1 MLMRPSFALPA
12 LGLAL
17 LASSVWAAPA
27 AELSRLHAFQ
37 DWYLACDNTLACEAQ
52 GYSPEDAAAWPILL
66 QLRRVAGPGTP
77 VTATFRLGNFSSN
90 GQDMARVRPTADVP
104 IHLSVGPTTL
114 TLGPLNADGSVVL
127 NDEQTARLL
136 PWLNRADTLVL
147 SAGAQRWTVS
157 LKGASAALLKMDD
170 LQDRLDTPGA
180 LVGVGQRP
188 ETQVPLPLPLPDVLG
203 QAVPEPHRED
213 ALLLP
218 LLRRSISE
226 VPESCPL
233 LTEGRGQVWRLGS
246 GQVMAVLDCW
256 QAVYNSGSGAWTSS
270 ILPPYAPQ
278 AVRFATP
285 VSESG
290 AAWAYTPTFLSLTRT
305 ESGALMADSVAKGR
319 GTGDCVHHQT
329 WVWNGQF
336 FALTGVEVSP
346 CRQFSLGGQPLT
358 LWRAQVR

>member
-77 VTATFRLGNFSSN
+77 LTATFRLGNFSSN
-90 GQDMARVRPTADVP
+90 GQDMARVRPAADVP
-104 IHLSVGPTTL
+104 IHLSVGSTTL
-114 TLGPLNADGSVVL
+114 PLGPLNADGSLVL
-127 NDEQTARLL
+127 SDDQTARLL
-136 PWLNRADTLVL
+136 PWLNRTDTLVL

-157 LKGASAALLKMDD
+157 LKGAGAALLKMDD

-180 LVGVGQRP
+180 LVGGGQRP
-188 ETQVPLPLPLPDVLG
+188 ETQVPLPLPLPDVVG

-233 LTEGRGQVWRLGS
+233 LAEGRGQVWRLGS

-285 VSESG
+285 VSESS

-319 GTGDCVHHQT
+319 GAGDCVHHQT